1 MNDEQQNHEWK
12 SKANAE
18 YQKIIAS
25 IISLSTAT
33 LVLPTLFLK
42 DFVGLDAGA
51 SLRSSLSCS
60 VFVAWSL
67 LFIAIACCLVY
78 YYASA
83 KWLKQA
89 YGGSVKWSE
98 QALEK
103 CLDITFWAAGGTFIL
118 GLLLLLVFIVSHVPK
133 SYPSSQQVQHEK
145 PGKSCYFYRVVKL
158 SADDRFS

>member
-1 MNDEQQNHEWK
+1 MSNEQQNREWK
-12 SKANAE
+12 SKANSE
-18 YQKIIAS
+18 YQKVIAS

-33 LVLPTLFLK
+33 LILPTLFLK
-42 DFVGLDAGA
+42 DFIGLSAGA

-60 VFVAWSL
+60 VFVAWAL

-98 QALEK
+98 QAIET
-103 CLDITFWAAGGTFIL
+103 CLDITFWAAGGAFIL
-118 GLLLLLVFIVSHVPK
+118 GLLLLLVFIVTYAPK
-133 SYPSSQQVQHEK
+133 S
-145 PGKSCYFYRVVKL
+145 
-158 SADDRFS
+158 

>member
-1 MNDEQQNHEWK
+1 MCDEQKIQEWK

-18 YQKIIAS
+18 YQKVIGS

-42 DFVGLDAGA
+42 DFIGLAAGE
-51 SLRSSLSCS
+51 SLRSELTWS
-60 VFVAWSL
+60 VIVAWAL
-67 LFIAIACCLVY
+67 LLIAIACCLVY

-98 QALEK
+98 HTIER
-103 CLDITFWAAGGTFIL
+103 CLDITFWAAGLTFIG
-118 GLLLLLVFIVSHVPK
+118 GLLFLLVFMVTYVPK
-133 SYPSSQQVQHEK
+133 
-145 PGKSCYFYRVVKL
+145 L
-158 SADDRFS
+158 A